1 MSLYQ
6 IEKISENYIRLT
18 YVWGLNILDSWKHC
32 VASGCT
38 EAAAANT
45 EKENIAWLFGHFYFG
60 LLISFKYIYYN
71 IQYNSVMKCNS
82 S

>member
-6 IEKISENYIRLT
+6 IEKILENYIRLT

-38 EAAAANT
+38 EVAAAKT
-45 EKENIAWLFGHFYFG
+45 EKENIAWLFGHLYFG
-60 LLISFKYIYYN
+60 LRISFILLW
-71 IQYNSVMKCNS
+71 NSIILKQRF
-82 S
+82 